1 MVCPFVDS
9 DFETTEQTGRGD
21 EFAKWKKRISLTPFR
36 FVADVNFYFL

>member
-21 EFAKWKKRISLTPFR
+21 EFAKWKKTNLFNSFSIRCR
-36 FVADVNFYFL
+36 C